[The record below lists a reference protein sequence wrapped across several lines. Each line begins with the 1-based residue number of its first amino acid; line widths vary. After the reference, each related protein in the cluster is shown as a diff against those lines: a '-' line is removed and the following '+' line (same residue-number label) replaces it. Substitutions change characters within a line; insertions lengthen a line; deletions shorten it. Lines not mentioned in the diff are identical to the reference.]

1 MKYKLTIQ
9 LLRCNEG
16 LLADYHRVKDAKLFN
31 EMNYEK
37 DLKDGTKLKCQGQT
51 FLKDRDITFEA
62 TYTGEGVEFEKKM
75 ADMVKQVDSGQ
86 LKQEFQKSFT
96 LTKGSKDEHFGT
108 LITSVERL

>member
-16 LLADYHRVKDAKLFN
+16 LLVDYRRAKAAKLFN

-51 FLKDRDITFEA
+51 FSKDRDITIEA
-62 TYTGEGVEFEKKM
+62 IYTGEGAEFEEKM
-75 ADMVKQVDSGQ
+75 TDMIKQVNSGQ

-108 LITSVERL
+108 LITSIERL